1 MKELLTRTIT
11 GVCIVLAIVGAVL
24 AGRFY
29 LAALL
34 LLIAVFSCIELA
46 HLCNKPWKF
55 FLAALYVVVGL
66 SGVFLLYWISDYDA
80 AIVLGLFVLIWSSD
94 IFAYVTGSL
103 FGKHKLWPKVSPS
116 KTWEGAAGGFLFAL
130 GIGYVW
136 HMAYIPQV
144 SDLKWIVVSVLTVI
158 GGMAGDLLESK
169 IKRLAGRKDSGRF
182 LPGHGGVLDRFD
194 SIYLAAPVAFI
205 CWWLI

>member
-1 MKELLTRTIT
+1 MKELLIRTIT
-11 GVCIVLAIVGAVL
+11 GIGIVLATVGAVL

-29 LAALL
+29 IAALL
-34 LLIAVFSCIELA
+34 LLIAVFSCVELT
-46 HLCNKPWKF
+46 HLCNRPWKF

-66 SGVFLLYWISDYDA
+66 SSVYLLYWISDYDA

-116 KTWEGAAGGFLFAL
+116 KTWEGAAGGFLFAI

-144 SDLKWIVVSVLTVI
+144 SDLKWSVVSVLTVI

-169 IKRLAGRKDSGRF
+169 IKRLAGKKDSGSF

-194 SIYLAAPVAFI
+194 SIYLAAPVAFL